1 MLKRIDVK
9 HLRVGMYL
17 HELCGKYMDH
27 PFWRSKFMLEDK
39 HAIEQ
44 LLSSP
49 IKEVVIDT
57 EKGLDVAVVEPRK
70 AASQPEPLHKRE
82 ISSHSSLKEEME
94 HAAHVCNKAKQAV
107 TSMFHE
113 LRMGSALDANNAV
126 PIVEEI
132 SNSVMRNP
140 GALISLAR
148 LKTKDDYTYMHSVAV
163 CALMV
168 SLSKQLGL
176 DEATTHKAGMAG
188 LLHDAGKMMI
198 PSEILDKPGKLTNA
212 EFKIIQGHPMAGYK
226 LLSEGKGVDET
237 SLDVVRHHHE
247 KVDGS
252 GYPDGLKNGE
262 ISMFAKMSAVCDVYD
277 AITSNRPYKT
287 GWDPA
292 ESLKKMAEWSKGHFD
307 DHIFQAFVKSIGIYP
322 IGSLVRM
329 HSGRIGVVVGQNEK
343 SLLAPTVRVFFST
356 KSNLRIPPEMID
368 LAASGLHDKI
378 LATEDSTKWDFP
390 DLDELWQGADT

>member
-39 HAIEQ
+39 HAIDQ

-70 AASQPEPLHKRE
+70 PAPPSPPPVKKAVAHA
-82 ISSHSSLKEEME
+82 SLKEEME
-94 HAAHVCNKAKQAV
+94 HAANVCNKAKHAV
-107 TSMFHE
+107 TSMFNE

-212 EFKIIQGHPMAGYK
+212 EFKVIQGHPMAGYK

-292 ESLKKMAEWSKGHFD
+292 ESLKRMAEWSKGHFD

-329 HSGRIGVVVGQNEK
+329 QSGRIGVVVGQHEK
-343 SLLAPTVRVFFST
+343 SLLAPMVRVFFST
-356 KSNLRIPPEMID
+356 KSNLRIAPELID
-368 LAASGLHDKI
+368 LSASGLHDKI

-390 DLDELWQGADT
+390 DLDDLWQGADI